1 MRRMAAQKK
10 FFWKNISSF
19 VICFGLGLLLFFNA
33 TLPAQAQLRQMVRV
47 GFVNLPY
54 YMEVDDQGYRSGYG
68 YECLQE
74 VAQYANWQF
83 EYIDGTWPDL
93 MDKLHRGEIDL
104 LTGVPADLGASP
116 DLALVGAMGSM
127 HLTLSRTPGIDPQQR
142 IQRVGLLLGAYG
154 SDVLEKYSQQ
164 QNFLYTSYFYS
175 SAKLLEQA
183 ARTGEIDAVLA
194 DRQFFNVMGPV
205 VTDFEPQLIYMAARK
220 DNPELLS
227 ELNAAVTDMQLED
240 PHLLNRLYQKYYV
253 NTAAMPLVLTP
264 AEKAYLQQKKELVI
278 VASPD
283 QKPYSYFSEGKL
295 AGIVGDVVE
304 KMAKDLGIPIRVVEP
319 QNYGEALDM
328 LHKGKV
334 DVIANFFGD
343 YSWAESND
351 VRITQPYLRSRYVL
365 LTRKGALPQSPK
377 VACVKDYFY
386 AKAYAAKLYPE
397 GEILYFNTMEE
408 CENAVASGRADVTFI
423 NRYSVQAVL
432 QRGKYSNLQAIPDQ
446 RLLHQSS
453 MAVDV
458 MQDPLLLH
466 ILNKELNHF
475 SSDEM
480 NHIVNANTAL
490 AEPNNSVLEFIYRYP
505 GPLISGVLCIALLIV
520 ILLLRVNKERRE
532 HLHHVHEI
540 AYKDENTGF
549 YNRNWLEEF
558 VRRPV
563 AGSKKYAMVLIEVNR
578 MDLLIDQYG
587 EVFVYK
593 TVRSIAIGLSCYS
606 FVEEFAVESGAGK
619 FICLCS
625 YEDLAAFSAL
635 VERLLQL
642 YGMAERDNIRVSIP
656 LSAGIYL
663 YEDPLVSLRKAINF
677 AAIACSKVHNMT
689 GKINLYDEQL
699 QEQLHLEQI
708 IESHMEE
715 SLETGEFQVYYQS
728 KYNMATGDICGA
740 EALVRWSMPELGFL
754 NPGNF
759 IDLFEQNGFIIPL
772 DFYMLEAVCIM
783 LRKRIDAGVRV
794 VPISVNQSRL
804 HLSEP
809 EYLEKLRRLVDTYK
823 IPAGSIELEITETAF
838 AQLGK
843 GGGGKIQKLFADM
856 RALGFQT
863 SIDDFGSGYSSLMLL
878 NVLPWDTLKI
888 DRSLLT
894 SSSNS
899 RRTQIILGKIIEMA
913 SELDIDVICEGVET
927 QEQADLLLRLDCQK
941 AQGYLYAKPIPAEQ
955 FEEELDKNE
964 GGIV

>member
-1 MRRMAAQKK
+1 MRGMAARKIGGERRASK
-10 FFWKNISSF
+10 W
-19 VICFGLGLLLFFNA
+19 VACLAAALLLLFNMV
-33 TLPAQAQLRQMVRV
+33 LPVQAELRQTVRV

-54 YMEVDDQGYRSGYG
+54 YMEIDEQGHRSGYG

-83 EYIDGTWPDL
+83 EYVDGAWPDL
-93 MDKLHRGEIDL
+93 MNKLHRGEIDL
-104 LTGVPADLGASP
+104 LTGVPASLGTSP
-116 DLALVGAMGSM
+116 DLVLLGAMGSM
-127 HLTLSRTPGIDPQQR
+127 HLTLSRAPGIDPRQK
-142 IQRVGLLLGAYG
+142 IQRVGFLLGAYG

-164 QNFLYTSYFYS
+164 QNFSYTSYLYS

-183 ARTGEIDAVLA
+183 ARTGEIDAIMA

-205 VTDFEPQLIYMAARK
+205 VTDFEPQLIYMAVRK
-220 DNPELLS
+220 DNPELLN
-227 ELNAAVTDMQLED
+227 ELNAAVNDMQQED

-253 NTAAMPLVLTP
+253 NTMAVPLVLTT
-264 AEKAYLQQKKELVI
+264 EERAYLQNKKELVI

-283 QKPYSYFSEGKL
+283 QKPYSYFSEGKI
-295 AGIVGDVVE
+295 AGIVGDLVE
-304 KMAKDLGIPIRVVEP
+304 KMGKDLGIRIRVIEP
-319 QNYGEALDM
+319 KSYAEALSL
-328 LHKGKV
+328 LHSGKA
-334 DVIANFFGD
+334 DVLANFFGD
-343 YSWAESND
+343 YSWAEHNG

-365 LTRKGALPQSPK
+365 LTRKGVIPTSPK

-386 AKAYAAKLYPE
+386 AKSYAAKIYPE

-408 CENAVASGRADVTFI
+408 CADAVASGQADVTFV

-432 QRGKYSNLQAIPDQ
+432 QRGKYRNLQAIPDE

-453 MAVDV
+453 MAVDIK
-458 MQDPLLLH
+458 QDPLLLH

-490 AEPNNSVLEFIYRYP
+490 AEPNNSVFEFIYRYP
-505 GPLISGVLCIALLIV
+505 GPVISGILLIGSLII
-520 ILLLRVNKERRE
+520 ILFLRVNKERRE
-532 HLHHVHEI
+532 HLAHVNEI
-540 AYKDENTGF
+540 AYRDENTGF

-563 AGSKKYAMVLIEVNR
+563 AGNKNYAMVLIEVNR

-587 EVFVYK
+587 EAFVYK
-593 TVRSIAIGLSCYS
+593 TVRAVAMGLSCYS
-606 FVEEFAVESGAGK
+606 FVEDFAVESEAGK
-619 FICLCS
+619 FLCFCD
-625 YEDLAAFSAL
+625 YEDITEFSAL
-635 VERLLQL
+635 IERLLQL

-663 YEDPLVSLRKAINF
+663 YDDPLVSMRKAINF
-677 AAIACSKVHNMT
+677 AAIACSKVHNKT

-699 QEQLHLEQI
+699 QEQLHLEQL
-708 IESHMEE
+708 IESHMED
-715 SLETGEFQVYYQS
+715 SLEKGEFQVYYQG
-728 KYNMATGDICGA
+728 KYDIATGNICGA

-783 LRKRIDAGVRV
+783 LRKRLDAGKAV
-794 VPISVNQSRL
+794 VPVSVNQSRL

-809 EYLEKLRRLVDTYK
+809 EYLEKLQRLIDKYK

-838 AQLGK
+838 AELGS
-843 GGGGKIQKLFADM
+843 GAEGKTQKLFADM

-863 SIDDFGSGYSSLMLL
+863 SIDDFGSGYSSFMLL

-894 SSSNS
+894 SSSSS
-899 RRTQIILGKIIEMA
+899 RRTQTILGKIIEMA
-913 SELDIDVICEGVET
+913 ADLDIDVICEGVES
-927 QEQADLLLRLDCQK
+927 QEQADLLLRLDCHK
-941 AQGYLYAKPIPAEQ
+941 AQGYLYAKPVPAEQ
-955 FEEELDKNE
+955 FERELDKSE